1 MKKKHKK
8 ELKKALQQKL
18 EVQNVF
24 KQDKQGRSFF
34 LGKELE
40 LKVQNYVKAV
50 CLGECHMVFPITF
63 ATAEAPIESN
73 PCHNLH
79 MLDLRSSSWT
89 QSVFL
94 RLSYN
99 KHWKGKSTKKI
110 SAGNC
115 INILAQYSPKN

>member
-8 ELKKALQQKL
+8 ELKKALKQKL

-50 CLGECHMVFPITF
+50 CLG
-63 ATAEAPIESN
+63 
-73 PCHNLH
+73 
-79 MLDLRSSSWT
+79 
-89 QSVFL
+89 
-94 RLSYN
+94 
-99 KHWKGKSTKKI
+99 
-110 SAGNC
+110 
-115 INILAQYSPKN
+115 